1 MKFKYFV
8 INIKLPALKHLKCK
22 HDHVPGE
29 YFSFSTNHL
38 VQISWMVVLRNQI
51 GHKQLFQFFLDRKD
65 FRIILWPVPRE
76 LGMPLR
82 ELRQEFFHLVKTQ
95 HMVPLQDCT
104 FFFNVMI
111 QMILVLCQVNQ
122 ILWFLARYIYYN
134 VWGCTFLMH
143 EHLMLCQYWL
153 DL

>member
-1 MKFKYFV
+1 
-8 INIKLPALKHLKCK
+8 
-22 HDHVPGE
+22 
-29 YFSFSTNHL
+29 
-38 VQISWMVVLRNQI
+38 MVVLRNQI

-65 FRIILWPVPRE
+65 FRIILWLVPRE

-122 ILWFLARYIYYN
+122 ILWFLARYIFYN
-134 VWGCTFLMH
+134 VWGCTFFAARAPHVMSILIGFINAKMSSLNQCH
-143 EHLMLCQYWL
+143 KRGIAFNL
-153 DL
+153 